1 MKFENQMQEKP
12 KDLTSLEYARHI
24 LEEVLGWPAKGN
36 IELIADCITSVSK
49 SRQIDLPRA
58 HGYLERA
65 IRLAKEQSV
74 TVDRWFFQHGI
85 YTSMRPKTEM
95 ATYRPYDRKKTAEEQ
110 SHPEWEEERQK
121 MGRLIKSFTR
131 GNKMSEAK

>member
-1 MKFENQMQEKP
+1 
-12 KDLTSLEYARHI
+12 
-24 LEEVLGWPAKGN
+24 
-36 IELIADCITSVSK
+36 LIADCITSVSK

-95 ATYRPYDRKKTAEEQ
+95 ASYRPMTPAERLAVEKD
-110 SHPEWEEERQK
+110 HNTPEFKALQAK
-121 MGRLIKSFTR
+121 MDALLKSFGC